1 MKKSSLPKLK
11 NPRSKRLPRS
21 VSIVGT
27 GSYTPERVMANAEFE
42 KLVDTSDEWIRTRT
56 GIRERRIAADG
67 QYTSDLAA
75 EAARRAM
82 ADAKVKPEE
91 IDLIIVATITPD
103 MPFPSTACFVQQK
116 IGATKAACFDVEAA
130 CAGFLYVLEIA
141 QQFITAHT
149 YNTILVIGAEKLS
162 SIIDWQDRNT
172 CVLFGDAAG
181 AAILRSRSESEHGV
195 VTTCLGTDG
204 SKAELLYMP
213 GGGSRCP
220 ASHHSVDTRLHH
232 LRMEGKEVFK
242 SAVGAMQTAAE
253 EVLRRCG
260 LTIEDIDCIIPHQ
273 ANVRIIESIAER
285 INAPKEKLFINLDK
299 YGNTS
304 AASVIVALDEAVRSG
319 RVKRGDLLLL
329 VVFGAGFTWAASVIQ
344 W

>member
-1 MKKSSLPKLK
+1 MKKSSPPNLK
-11 NPRSKRLPRS
+11 NPRSKRLTRS

-27 GSYTPERVMANAEFE
+27 GSYTPARVMANSEFE

-56 GIRERRIAADG
+56 GIRERRIAAPG
-67 QYTSDLAA
+67 EFTSDMAA

-82 ADAKVKPEE
+82 ADANIKPEE
-91 IDLIIVATITPD
+91 IDLIMVATITPD

-149 YNTILVIGAEKLS
+149 YNTILIIGAEKLS

-181 AAILRSRSESEHGV
+181 AAILRNRSESEHGV
-195 VTTCLGTDG
+195 ITTCLGTDG

-220 ASHHSVDTRLHH
+220 ATHQSVDGRLHH
-232 LRMEGKEVFK
+232 LHMEGKEVFK

-273 ANVRIIESIAER
+273 ANVRIIEAIAER
-285 INAPKEKLFINLDK
+285 INAPKEKLFINLDR

-304 AASVIVALDEAVRSG
+304 AASVILALDEAVRSG